1 MRRLIRLGRN
11 ANRESGSDSDRFF
24 VDGSDSSDDDIDSFM
39 QLHAKCEELET
50 DNHMS
55 TPDNILVDKKFLK
68 EKLRF
73 NRNLPR

>member
-1 MRRLIRLGRN
+1 MRRLIRLGQN
-11 ANRESGSDSDRFF
+11 ANRENESDSDRFF

-39 QLHAKCEELET
+39 QMQAKCEELEN
-50 DNHMS
+50 DNHLS
-55 TPDNILVDKKFLK
+55 TSDNILVDRKFLK